1 MKAHAAHRG
10 PPPDV
15 DEGDARD
22 LAALLRRELRPTP
35 GRLGDSVRIVVV
47 VLAVV
52 AILETFRIP
61 EIAVSAYIVLFL
73 SGREAASTVRT
84 ALAAGMAVV
93 LAILTAIA
101 VFMLSLSEPALRIP
115 LVAVTTFGAMF
126 LARAATLGPVFFV
139 AGFVI
144 AYGLTLGDEVLGLA
158 LQPATVGN
166 APQFEVPEIF
176 FVPPEDA
183 LVRFLLWFSLT
194 IVVPVV
200 LLIAANLLT
209 GRDPAVL
216 LRRALTERLATATR
230 FCAGERGAE
239 RQLEAQGFEGT
250 AQLHKLHDLAGFLR
264 RGKRRVPWGVSLID
278 HIGRLGLLLLTWLRV
293 EGDNRQPLVPAA
305 GACRRAKQA
314 LQDGKAPS
322 IEPVAITAT
331 GAARPLAD
339 AITGTLRAI
348 YETVAAKPGTASPKD
363 REAAERGAHD
373 ATEAPRRLLAADA
386 FSNPEHVRFALKVTL
401 AVMICYFVMSMT
413 DWPGI
418 HTCVITAFFVAL
430 GTVGDTLHKATLRF
444 VGCLI
449 GAGLGLGAILLL
461 MPLMTELG
469 DLLLLLAPVT
479 LLAAWV
485 ACGSERVAY
494 AGLQIGLAFYLVVLQ
509 GYGPTISMYTARD
522 RTIGI
527 LFGNIVISVIFTTI
541 WPVSVANVV
550 RTNLARALEQL
561 AVLVG
566 LGARADVEISQTARS
581 AGETAFGQ
589 AIAQARAVLVND
601 PFETS
606 EVRRAVRR
614 RPIDVALVEEV
625 GRLFIPILAILDLYA
640 DPDWRELSEPMR
652 DAIRAHRQAQ
662 AAWFRQAAAWV
673 RSGEGADAVAVGLP
687 EPPAISGPGDHLTA
701 LTTWYRLLHQDIRKI
716 LDEVGPQ
723 PQPVTARSV
732 GDALHAAG

>member
-1 MKAHAAHRG
+1 MKAHRG

-15 DEGDARD
+15 DEGDVPD
-22 LAALLRRELRPTP
+22 LVAMLRRELRPTP
-35 GRLGDSVRIVVV
+35 GRLGDSVRIVFV

-73 SGREAASTVRT
+73 SGREAASPVRT
-84 ALAAGMAVV
+84 ALAAGIAVV
-93 LAILTAIA
+93 LAIFTAIA

-115 LVAVTTFGAMF
+115 LIAVTTFGAMF

-158 LQPATVGN
+158 LQPATAAN
-166 APQFEVPEIF
+166 APHFELPEII

-194 IVVPVV
+194 VAVPVV

-209 GRDPAVL
+209 GRDPALL

-239 RQLEAQGFEGT
+239 RQLEAQAFEGT
-250 AQLHKLHDLAGFLR
+250 AQLHKLYGLAGGGR
-264 RGKRRVPWGVSLID
+264 RLAWGASLIE
-278 HIGRLGLLLLTWLRV
+278 HIGRLGLLLLAWLRV

-305 GACRRAKQA
+305 GACRRGEQA
-314 LQDGKAPS
+314 QQDGKAPS

-339 AITGTLRAI
+339 AITRRLQAI
-348 YETVAAKPGTASPKD
+348 YETLAAKPGTASPKD
-363 REAAERGAHD
+363 SEAAEGG
-373 ATEAPRRLLAADA
+373 RRLLAADA
-386 FSNPEHVRFALKVTL
+386 FSNPDYIRFALKVTL

-418 HTCVITAFFVAL
+418 HTSVITAFFVAL
-430 GTVGDTLHKATLRF
+430 GTVGDTLHKTTLRF

-449 GAGLGLGAILLL
+449 GAGLGLSAILLL
-461 MPLMTELG
+461 MPLMTDLG

-479 LLAAWV
+479 LLAAWIGY
-485 ACGSERVAY
+485 GSERISY

-527 LFGNIVISVIFTTI
+527 LFGNIVITAIFTTI

-550 RTNLARALEQL
+550 RTNLAKALEQL
-561 AVLVG
+561 ATLVG
-566 LGARADVEISQTARS
+566 LGARADGEIPQTARS
-581 AGETAFGQ
+581 AADMAFGQ
-589 AIAQARAVLVND
+589 VIAQARAVLVND
-601 PFETS
+601 RFETS
-606 EVRRAVRR
+606 EVRRAVGR
-614 RPIDVALVEEV
+614 RPIDATVVEEV
-625 GRLFIPILAILDLYA
+625 GRLFIPVSAILDLST
-640 DPDWRELSEPMR
+640 ELAGHDLPQPTQ
-652 DAIRAHRQAQ
+652 DAIRAHRQAL
-662 AAWFRQAAAWV
+662 AAWFRQAASWT
-673 RSGEGADAVAVGLP
+673 RSGEGADAVSAGLP
-687 EPPAISGPGDHLTA
+687 EPPALSGPGDHLTA
-701 LTTWYRLLHQDIRKI
+701 LPTWYRLLREDIRKI

-723 PQPVTARSV
+723 PQQVTAQSV